1 MKVESTYA
9 PQVSNL
15 VKWVNAN
22 GSKTDKTGN
31 IGGRA
36 NDTFM
41 LFYSFNRAQGKNN
54 KFGFWILHQLGQA
67 GLCSNNK

>member
-1 MKVESTYA
+1 MAQTKA
-9 PQVSNL
+9 
-15 VKWVNAN
+15 
-22 GSKTDKTGN
+22 DKTGN

-41 LFYSFNRAQGKNN
+41 LSYSFNRAQGKNN